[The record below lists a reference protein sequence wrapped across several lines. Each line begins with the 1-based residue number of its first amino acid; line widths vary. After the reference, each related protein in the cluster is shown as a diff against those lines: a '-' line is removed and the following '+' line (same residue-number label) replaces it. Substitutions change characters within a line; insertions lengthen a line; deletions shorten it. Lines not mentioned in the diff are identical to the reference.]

1 MFLPPLHN
9 KQPFVY
15 VYKTKRYNSF
25 SLPMTKPLLIPVQLT
40 GVVTAEQLT
49 ASLLAA
55 SDSGL
60 RAMPKLS
67 TLNRIKAR
75 ARAVRPL

>member
-1 MFLPPLHN
+1 
-9 KQPFVY
+9 
-15 VYKTKRYNSF
+15 
-25 SLPMTKPLLIPVQLT
+25 MTKPLLIPVQLT